1 MPTQEQ
7 TASPA
12 KPAGR
17 RERKREAT
25 REQIIAA
32 AAALFM
38 ERDYDSVTVE
48 EIAGRADVVRGT
60 FYFHFP
66 AKEDVARAVHT
77 AAFQSAADAIGRRL
91 EAGEPA
97 ATLMAALLLAGVEQV
112 MANPL
117 LARAVYSH
125 GLRQAYSRP
134 HGAGEPDKAGFVALM
149 KRIVA
154 QGQRTGEL
162 RADIAVDEMAIM
174 ACLLYANT
182 VWLWTCAPEG
192 EALTDRVGRCLRV
205 FLEGAAV

>member
-1 MPTQEQ
+1 MPTRER
-7 TASPA
+7 TVLRN

-17 RERKREAT
+17 REQKREAT
-25 REQIIAA
+25 REHIIAA
-32 AAALFM
+32 AAALFT

-48 EIAGRADVVRGT
+48 EIAERADVVRGT

-66 AKEDVARAVHT
+66 AKEDVGRAVHT
-77 AAFQSAADAIGRRL
+77 AAFQSAADAIGHRL

-97 ATLMAALLLAGVEQV
+97 AILMAALLQAGVDQV
-112 MANPL
+112 TVNPR

-125 GLRQAYSRP
+125 GLRQAYSKP
-134 HGAGEPDKAGFVALM
+134 HAPGEPDKAGFVAMM

-162 RADIAVDEMAIM
+162 RADAAVDELAIM

-182 VWLWTCAPEG
+182 VWLWTGEPEG
-192 EALTDRVGRCLRV
+192 EALADRVGRCLRV
-205 FLEGAAV
+205 FLEGAAA